1 MEKIVSHSKYSAFII
16 GLLLCFTN
24 IGHAQNADIRLLH
37 SINSHRTA
45 GMDGVMSN
53 LSTSAY
59 VVPVVLPVTQL
70 IVGLCRHDTQTV
82 YNTVQTASSLLLTV
96 GLAFGLKYAVNRPRP
111 YATYAYINPYTRDAD
126 PSFPSGH
133 TSIAFST
140 ATALSLEYKRWYVVV
155 PSFLWAGAVGY
166 SRLYLGMH
174 YPTDVL
180 AGAVLGAGSSWLCYK
195 GTQWLQHRNKTKRHA
210 K

>member
-1 MEKIVSHSKYSAFII
+1 MEKIVSRSKCSTLVI
-16 GLLLCFTN
+16 GLLLCFTH
-24 IGHAQNADIRLLH
+24 IGYAQNADIRLLH
-37 SINSHRTA
+37 SINGHRTT
-45 GMDGVMSN
+45 GMDGMMSG

-70 IVGLCRHDTQTV
+70 IVGLCRHDTQTL
-82 YNTVQTASSLLLTV
+82 YNTVQTASGLLLT
-96 GLAFGLKYAVNRPRP
+96 FGLTYGIKYAVNRPRP
-111 YATYAYINPYTRDAD
+111 YITYSYINPYTRDTD

-174 YPTDVL
+174 YPTDVI

-195 GTQWLQHRNKTKRHA
+195 GTQWLQHHNKKKHHA
-210 K
+210 E